1 MRTMWFLAGAGATV
15 YAAVKARRAAEAL
28 TPEGFADRMAGLAV
42 GWQLLGDEVRAGMTE
57 RESELRSRLALGVD
71 GTPRLEAAPD
81 LQEQTTTGGRHR
93 RMIEGAEQQ

>member
-28 TPEGFADRMAGLAV
+28 TPEGLADRMAGLAV
-42 GWQLLGDEVRAGMTE
+42 GWQLLGDEVRAGMAE
-57 RESELRSRLALGVD
+57 RESELRSRLALSVD
-71 GTPRLEAAPD
+71 EAPRLEAAPD
-81 LQEQTTTGGRHR
+81 LQEQTPAGGRHR